1 MPEIEK
7 QITIVNKLG
16 LHARAAAKLV
26 TVASGFESDIQLIRN
41 SRRANAKSIM
51 GVMMLAAAKDSRVT
65 VKAEGTDSQE
75 ALRALGE
82 LFENK
87 FGEE

>member
-1 MPEIEK
+1 MGVEVRSFVIK
-7 QITIVNKLG
+7 NKLG
-16 LHARAAAKLV
+16 LHARAAAVLV
-26 TVASGFESDIQLIRN
+26 Q
-41 SRRANAKSIM
+41 RANQFACEIKIEKDGLEVNAKSIM

-65 VKAEGTDSQE
+65 IKAIGSDSQE
-75 ALRALGE
+75 ALKALGE

>member
-1 MPEIEK
+1 
-7 QITIVNKLG
+7 
-16 LHARAAAKLV
+16 
-26 TVASGFESDIQLIRN
+26 
-41 SRRANAKSIM
+41 M

-65 VKAEGTDSQE
+65 IKAIGSDSQE
-75 ALRALGE
+75 ALKALGE

>member
-1 MPEIEK
+1 MAIEVRSFVIKIEK
-7 QITIVNKLG
+7 DG
-16 LHARAAAKLV
+16 LEV
-26 TVASGFESDIQLIRN
+26 
-41 SRRANAKSIM
+41 NAKSIM

-75 ALRALGE
+75 ALRALGD